1 MVQSVK
7 FLRNHKQKMIGTS
20 KGRTRNI
27 EASAVYGDVNNM
39 HEGLYTDSVVCSD
52 ADKMALEIED
62 EVKRGQQ

>member
-1 MVQSVK
+1 
-7 FLRNHKQKMIGTS
+7 MIGTS